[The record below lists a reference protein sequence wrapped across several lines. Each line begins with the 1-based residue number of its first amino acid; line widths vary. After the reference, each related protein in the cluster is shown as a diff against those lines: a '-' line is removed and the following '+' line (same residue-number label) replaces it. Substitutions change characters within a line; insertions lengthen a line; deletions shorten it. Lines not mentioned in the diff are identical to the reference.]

1 MKKKNLMSYFI
12 FYNFKN
18 SNKIN
23 IINNIIIKHK
33 IIYILK

>member
-23 IINNIIIKHK
+23 IINNIIKNFK
-33 IIYILK
+33 FL